1 MTERRRQPWA
11 RIHSG
16 TAVAGLVLGV
26 CSLSACNEVET
37 ASPEAYRPASL
48 SPPDKSGVKDVTLT
62 QVAVERIELQTD
74 VVEAEGRYLEIPEAS
89 LVYDGKGQTWVYTV
103 ISEQTR
109 TFRRAKVTYAH
120 QDENDV
126 LLSKGPTPGTRV
138 VTQGA
143 TQVYGAELEMEGKH

>member
-1 MTERRRQPWA
+1 MIGRRSWTR
-11 RIHSG
+11 SG
-16 TAVAGLVLGV
+16 SGAVVVGLILGAF
-26 CSLSACNEVET
+26 SLTACNEVESAT
-37 ASPEAYRPASL
+37 PEAYKPASL

-62 QVAVERIELQTD
+62 EVAVERIELKTD

-103 ISEQTR
+103 ISKDRR
-109 TFRRAKVTYAH
+109 TFRRAKVTYAR

-126 LLSKGPTPGTRV
+126 LLSKGPKPGTLV

-143 TQVYGAELEMEGKH
+143 TEVYGAELEMEGKH